1 MKYQLFPALDA
12 ATEAALRSSIQQFG
26 VVYPVVKDEEGNII
40 DGHHRA
46 RIADELGV
54 DYPVIVRPNGAAE
67 NLAIDLNTA
76 RRGGDVEKR
85 RKMAAEMRS
94 DGHSTTTIARV
105 LGVSDE
111 TVRRDL
117 AASTYV
123 EPDTVVGADGKR
135 YPSTRQFYVGEP
147 QPGKVLPEQMA
158 ELLADLEPGRSA
170 DEALPEAE
178 AILDTTDDPAAGVV
192 EAVESRRT
200 PQAVP
205 KKTSGDG
212 IPPHPATYPQAVLD
226 IFAEF
231 VEQGDAVLDPFGGVG
246 GIHQLR
252 WMAGCATVAIELEA
266 EWAAAHSDTIHG
278 DATRLSELVGDQ
290 RFDVIATSPAYGN
303 RLADDY
309 QASDPRPRA
318 LAHRWQRRWNALRHE
333 RRIRSTPSRCVVA
346 GRAPA
351 PARRVV
357 LAELQGLPALWR
369 GHASDR
375 LARWGAGGHGP
386 SGDRRP
392 HAACSRPAVHY
403 GQAAVRTCRCVPQ
416 ALREGGD
423 VCRLTSRHSHRSR
436 GASSRTPS

>member
-309 QASDPRPRA
+309 QASDP
-318 LAHRWQRRWNALRHE
+318 H
-333 RRIRSTPSRCVVA
+333 
-346 GRAPA
+346 
-351 PARRVV
+351 ARRSYAIDLGRSLTDGSGAGMHYATNGEYEALHRAVWWQAVRRLQPGGLFLLNCKDFQRSGEVMPVTGWHVGV
-357 LAELQGLPALWR
+357 LADMGLVVIDVRTLPAAGLPFTTAKPLSELVVVFR
-369 GHASDR
+369 KPYVKAEMY
-375 LARWGAGGHGP
+375 AG
-386 SGDRRP
+386 
-392 HAACSRPAVHY
+392 
-403 GQAAVRTCRCVPQ
+403 
-416 ALREGGD
+416 
-423 VCRLTSRHSHRSR
+423 
-436 GASSRTPS
+436 

>member
-46 RIADELGV
+46 RIADDLGV

-85 RKMAAEMRS
+85 RRDVAEMRS
-94 DGHSTTTIARV
+94 DGHSQTAIAKAV
-105 LGVSDE
+105 GVSQQQVAKDIAAIE
-111 TVRRDL
+111 LTTGCKLAPDRTVGL
-117 AASTYV
+117 
-123 EPDTVVGADGKR
+123 DGKSR
-135 YPSTRQFYVGEP
+135 PSTRPSIFTGEP

-252 WMAGCATVAIELEA
+252 RMAGCATVAIELEA

-309 QASDPRPRA
+309 QASDP
-318 LAHRWQRRWNALRHE
+318 H
-333 RRIRSTPSRCVVA
+333 
-346 GRAPA
+346 
-351 PARRVV
+351 ARRSYAIDLGRSLTDGSGAGMHYATNGEYEALHRAVWWQAVRQLQPGGLFLLNCKDFQRSGEVMPVTGWHVGV
-357 LAELQGLPALWR
+357 LADMGLVVIDVRTLPAAGLPFTTAKPLSELVVVFR
-369 GHASDR
+369 KPYMKAEMY
-375 LARWGAGGHGP
+375 AG
-386 SGDRRP
+386 
-392 HAACSRPAVHY
+392 
-403 GQAAVRTCRCVPQ
+403 
-416 ALREGGD
+416 
-423 VCRLTSRHSHRSR
+423 
-436 GASSRTPS
+436 